1 MIAIVLS
8 LFAAISP
15 KIIFN
20 ISPHELLSP
29 MEERADLSYIWW
41 YSGFNTYGIAFFVGI
56 IFGYLLDSN
65 VKISQSK
72 TVFFWIYAI
81 AVCPLIYEIYN
92 SFKTTEFFLYFWY
105 TLGKLFFCTGIGWI
119 FFACCTG
126 RGGISLIL
134 EPFRSDVDIFLV
146 VLRYHFFRIF
156 QPNSMLEWFST
167 DSEIVHG
174 HLLIAFFLYWAKK
187 FQHSLC
193 DYYNR

>member
-8 LFAAISP
+8 LFASIAP

-20 ISPHELLSP
+20 LTPKELLSP
-29 MEERADLSYIWW
+29 MEERPDLSYIWW

-72 TVFFWIYAI
+72 TVLFWIYAI
-81 AVCPLIYEIYN
+81 TVCPLLYKLYLT
-92 SFKTTEFFLYFWY
+92 FKTTEFFLYFWY
-105 TLGKLFFCTGIGWI
+105 TLGKLLICTGIGWI

-134 EPFRSDVDIFLV
+134 EPFRRVVDINLLPV
-146 VLRYHFFRIF
+146 VLHLFILHFRIF

-174 HLLIAFFLYWAKK
+174 HLLIAF
-187 FQHSLC
+187 
-193 DYYNR
+193 